1 MHPKSKGLR
10 NWYSERCLES
20 GGSVVCTAV
29 AVLHLGDRYWALLSG
44 CRAEGSTYLS
54 HSSSLTDRTEGAE
67 VGHSAANETQVP
79 NQSFHRKLFTP
90 RASIFSY

>member
-1 MHPKSKGLR
+1 M
-10 NWYSERCLES
+10 
-20 GGSVVCTAV
+20 VCTAV

-54 HSSSLTDRTEGAE
+54 HCSSLTDRTEGAK

-79 NQSFHRKLFTP
+79 NQTFHRKLFTP
-90 RASIFSY
+90 RASIFSC